1 MQSAGVTFDY
11 EIYAVKDG
19 LYGAVN
25 DKEEWNGMIGELVKG
40 VRVAQG
46 A

>member
-1 MQSAGVTFDY
+1 MKSVNITFEY

-19 LYGAVN
+19 LYGTVN

-40 VRVAQG
+40 VSVAQG